1 MMLSAHLPKHT
12 DGLLDFS
19 ELDAKLKG
27 IRIINIVPV
36 SLRFISKLYLDGN
49 YLLSL
54 SGIEQFYNLEVLHFN
69 FNLISLPS

>member
-1 MMLSAHLPKHT
+1 MMLSAHLPRHN
-12 DGLLDFS
+12 DGLMDFS

-27 IRIINIVPV
+27 IRIINIIPI

-54 SGIEQFYNLEVLHFN
+54 SGI
-69 FNLISLPS
+69 